1 MAVSGL
7 PTKCEK
13 HGLNIADLALDMINV
28 VKGVN
33 ARGSQL
39 QVTHF
44 SWFIRTE
51 STIILTIIFVNIAI
65 IDIE

>member
-13 HGLNIADLALDMINV
+13 HAVNIAELALDMMDV

-39 QVTHF
+39 QVK
-44 SWFIRTE
+44 
-51 STIILTIIFVNIAI
+51 N
-65 IDIE
+65 